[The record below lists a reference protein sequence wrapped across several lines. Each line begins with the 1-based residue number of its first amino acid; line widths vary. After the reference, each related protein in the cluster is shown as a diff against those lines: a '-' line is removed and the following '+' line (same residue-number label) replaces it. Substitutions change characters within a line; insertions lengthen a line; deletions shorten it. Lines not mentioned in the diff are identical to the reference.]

1 MRTPL
6 VALALL
12 LVGCAASTPT
22 SPPASAPPSASL
34 SDPEQKLAQA
44 EAELAKHPKDPNAW
58 IWKGRRQ
65 GYLGR
70 YDDAIATF
78 TEGLKRFPTEARFLR
93 HRGHRWI
100 SKREF
105 AKAEVDLARAWRL
118 DSGRED
124 EIEPDGLPNAANV
137 PTSTTKGN
145 IGYHWGLALYL
156 QGKFGEA
163 AEVYRKTLPFARH
176 PDMEVAVRYWWTLSL
191 RQMQSEEAKRAMA
204 FASSEPL
211 LESFAYE
218 RLLMVMRGELK
229 EEVLLAQARADRSG
243 LDFSTIGYGLAAHRA
258 LSGNVEGAKAL
269 LTELTS
275 EPASAAFGRIAAEV
289 ELKRLEGARP

>member
-1 MRTPL
+1 
-6 VALALL
+6 
-12 LVGCAASTPT
+12 
-22 SPPASAPPSASL
+22 
-34 SDPEQKLAQA
+34 
-44 EAELAKHPKDPNAW
+44 
-58 IWKGRRQ
+58 
-65 GYLGR
+65 
-70 YDDAIATF
+70 
-78 TEGLKRFPTEARFLR
+78 
-93 HRGHRWI
+93 
-100 SKREF
+100 
-105 AKAEVDLARAWRL
+105 
-118 DSGRED
+118 
-124 EIEPDGLPNAANV
+124 
-137 PTSTTKGN
+137 
-145 IGYHWGLALYL
+145 
-156 QGKFGEA
+156 
-163 AEVYRKTLPFARH
+163 LPFARH

-204 FASSEPL
+204 FASSDPL

-229 EEVLLAQARADRSG
+229 EEVLLAQARADRGG